1 MKAIWGPVPVVPI
14 METGATDGLYLRNA
28 GVPVYG
34 FSGLFIATND
44 IRAHG
49 KDERILDH
57 RVRRRPRLHVRR
69 AEAGGV
75 AALITPARTLHF

>member
-1 MKAIWGPVPVVPI
+1 VKAVWGPVPVVPT

-49 KDERILDH
+49 KDERILISAYDDGLDFTYDVLK
-57 RVRRRPRLHVRR
+57 R
-69 AEAGGV
+69 V
-75 AALITPARTLHF
+75 AAR